1 MSIFSE
7 KEQELISNAVESAE
21 RFTSGEIRI
30 CVEKTCSEPV
40 LDRAANYFKKLGMD
54 KTAQRNGVLIYIAT
68 EDHQFAIIG
77 DAGINKL
84 VPHDF
89 WDTTKD
95 TMLAY
100 FKEGDLAAGIVA
112 GIKIAGEQ
120 LKTYFPYLDGDVNEL
135 PNEVSFMD
143 GK

>member
-89 WDTTKD
+89 
-95 TMLAY
+95 
-100 FKEGDLAAGIVA
+100 
-112 GIKIAGEQ
+112 
-120 LKTYFPYLDGDVNEL
+120 
-135 PNEVSFMD
+135 
-143 GK
+143 

>member
-89 WDTTKD
+89 WNSTKD

-100 FKEGDLAAGIVA
+100 FKEGDLTAGIVA
-112 GIKIAGEQ
+112 GITIAGEQ
-120 LKTYFPYLDGDVNEL
+120 LKTYFPHLNGDVNEL

>member
-7 KEQELISNAVESAE
+7 EEQKQISSAVASAE

-30 CVEKTCSEPV
+30 CVEKTCSEDV

-54 KTAQRNGVLIYIAT
+54 KTVQRNGVLIYIAT
-68 EDHQFAIIG
+68 EDHRFAIIG

-84 VPHDF
+84 VPDNF
-89 WDTTKD
+89 WDSTKD
-95 TMLAY
+95 VMLSY
-100 FKEGDLAAGIVA
+100 FKNGDLAGGITAGIRLA
-112 GIKIAGEQ
+112 GQQ
-120 LKTYFPYLDGDVNEL
+120 LQTYFPYQDGDLNEL
-135 PNEVSFMD
+135 SDDISFMD

>member
-7 KEQELISNAVESAE
+7 KERELISNAVESAE

-30 CVEKTCSEPV
+30 CVEKTCSELV

-89 WDTTKD
+89 WNSTKD

-100 FKEGDLAAGIVA
+100 FKEGDLTAGIVA

-120 LKTYFPYLDGDVNEL
+120 LKTYFPHLNGDVNEL

>member
-89 WDTTKD
+89 WNSTKD

-100 FKEGDLAAGIVA
+100 FKEGDLTAGIVA

-120 LKTYFPYLDGDVNEL
+120 LKTYFPHLNGDVNEL

>member
-7 KEQELISNAVESAE
+7 KEQELISNAVEAAE
-21 RFTSGEIRI
+21 RYTSGEIRI

-68 EDHQFAIIG
+68 DDHQFAIIG

-89 WDTTKD
+89 WDSTKD

-100 FKEGDLAAGIVA
+100 FKEGDLTAGIIA
-112 GIKIAGEQ
+112 GIKMAGDQ
-120 LKTYFPYLDGDVNEL
+120 LKTYFPYLAGDKNEL
-135 PNEVSFMD
+135 SNEVSFMD

>member
-1 MSIFSE
+1 MGIFSE
-7 KEQELISNAVESAE
+7 QEQQLIRNAIESAE

-54 KTAQRNGVLIYIAT
+54 KTAKRNGVLIYVAT
-68 EDHQFAIIG
+68 SDHQFAVIG
-77 DAGINKL
+77 DSGINML

-89 WDTTKD
+89 WDSTKEA
-95 TMLAY
+95 MLTQ
-100 FKEGDLAAGIVA
+100 FKNGELAGGIITGV
-112 GIKIAGEQ
+112 KLAGEQ
-120 LKTYFPYLDGDVNEL
+120 LQSFFPYHDSDVDEL
-135 PNEVSFMD
+135 PNDISYMD

>member
-7 KEQELISNAVESAE
+7 KEQELISKAVESAE
-21 RFTSGEIRI
+21 RYTSGEIRI
-30 CVEKTCSEPV
+30 CVEKTCSESV

-54 KTAQRNGVLIYIAT
+54 KTALRNGVLIYIAT

-89 WDTTKD
+89 WDSTKD

-100 FKEGDLAAGIVA
+100 FKEGDLTAGIIA
-112 GIKIAGEQ
+112 GIKMAGDQ

-135 PNEVSFMD
+135 PNEISFMD

>member
-89 WDTTKD
+89 WDSTKD
-95 TMLAY
+95 TMLGY
-100 FKEGDLAAGIVA
+100 FKEGDLTAGIVA
-112 GIKIAGEQ
+112 GIKIAGDQ